1 MQCNVDIQN
10 KEFPSDSLTNAN
22 KVYDMVARPLMSG
35 IFSVVCGMFD
45 ISGRVIENV
54 HHNSKVRGTEQKL
67 EYFQRKLETLS
78 GQGAVGTSCQS
89 KSCWYKL
96 SIKDTFFKLM
106 EEWPTKRANN
116 ISQSRWYLRDELREE
131 LLDRSSSMFSALE
144 TFCGKIWKQ
153 SFRTLRDTS
162 KQFIEISSEG
172 GHLEYLLYF
181 LGMTNF

>member
-67 EYFQRKLETLS
+67 EYFQRKLETIIHVFAAKILLF
-78 GQGAVGTSCQS
+78 AA
-89 KSCWYKL
+89 K
-96 SIKDTFFKLM
+96 
-106 EEWPTKRANN
+106 
-116 ISQSRWYLRDELREE
+116 ISQLKL
-131 LLDRSSSMFSALE
+131 
-144 TFCGKIWKQ
+144 
-153 SFRTLRDTS
+153 
-162 KQFIEISSEG
+162 
-172 GHLEYLLYF
+172 
-181 LGMTNF
+181 

>member
-35 IFSVVCGMFD
+35 IFSVVCCMFD

-116 ISQSRWYLRDELREE
+116 ISPSVWVIPSLRDELREE
-131 LLDRSSSMFSALE
+131 LSDQSPSIFSALE
-144 TFCGKIWKQ
+144 TFWERSG
-153 SFRTLRDTS
+153 SSPLGHSGTRLNSSLR
-162 KQFIEISSEG
+162 
-172 GHLEYLLYF
+172 YLLKEDIWSIF
-181 LGMTNF
+181 CIF